1 MRVLLGAARV
11 GDVPATRALAALRRG
26 WLAGNPEAEVVGV
39 VCSDA
44 GHDLLDAI
52 ESARGGERVVVPVL
66 DRDGARS
73 LPALILLVDGTAYV
87 QAVDVLGSVI
97 DPDGAS
103 DVPDVSRDE
112 SGVSRDG
119 PDAVARRT
127 SFGVGQL
134 VLAAAATG
142 ARRVVVGCGDA
153 ELLDLG
159 VGFLAALG
167 GLDAG
172 ALASGALDAGAREAG
187 APGVPGT
194 AVGSDALDEI
204 VTDARAALVGT
215 ELVLAAASDR
225 TARGLRGAASALGGL
240 VGQETAAAWDAALAP
255 TERTLAD
262 AAARSRRPDLLAGE
276 GVAPRASAVPGSG
289 AGGGL
294 GLAVLALGGRV
305 VSGAA
310 FVAAE
315 TGLAGR
321 AGEIDLAVSLSD
333 RVDPLEADRG
343 VLGAVSAV
351 ARAQGAAALAL
362 GRTGTL
368 DRRAGA
374 PHGVSAAASVPGD
387 EDGIEA
393 AGRRQGAA
401 WRW

>member
-87 QAVDVLGSVI
+87 QAADVLGSVI

-112 SGVSRDG
+112 SDVSRDES
-119 PDAVARRT
+119 DAVARRT

-172 ALASGALDAGAREAG
+172 ALAAGAREAG
-187 APGVPGT
+187 APGVPGA

-305 VSGAA
+305 VPGAA

-321 AGEIDLAVSLSD
+321 AGEIDLAVSLSE

>member
-112 SGVSRDG
+112 S
-119 PDAVARRT
+119 DAVARRT

-172 ALASGALDAGAREAG
+172 ALDAGAREAG
-187 APGVPGT
+187 APGVPGA

-225 TARGLRGAASALGGL
+225 TARGMRGAASALGGL

-305 VSGAA
+305 VPGAA

-321 AGEIDLAVSLSD
+321 AGEIDLAVSLSE